1 MPRRTYVEPKY
12 GTNNTMDR
20 QMYCAFNVRKI
31 PKKLKNEFASLCD
44 RTGHTMEDT
53 IVALLEKYSKSPEK
67 FKIHPTPGTREI
79 TREPSFIFLRN
90 LPRALK
96 AKFKSVCMLRE
107 DTIEDVLF
115 SLMTA
120 FVKTPDMFTVK
131 RKGKKRP
138 WEIPYREYR

>member
-1 MPRRTYVEPKY
+1 M
-12 GTNNTMDR
+12 
-20 QMYCAFNVRKI
+20 
-31 PKKLKNEFASLCD
+31 
-44 RTGHTMEDT
+44 
-53 IVALLEKYSKSPEK
+53 
-67 FKIHPTPGTREI
+67 
-79 TREPSFIFLRN
+79 
-90 LPRALK
+90 K